1 MTDQSPEQFEG
12 RLNAQREALAV
23 LLAWAMRQP
32 GSDILEHLEEG
43 LTVQDHEEDPGIL
56 PDAAFATVAAA
67 ARETQLLI
75 ERARAIRKTL

>member
-1 MTDQSPEQFEG
+1 MTDQSPQQLEG

-32 GSDILEHLEEG
+32 GSDIAAYLETG
-43 LTVQDHEEDPGIL
+43 LSVQDHEEDPGVL

-67 ARETQLLI
+67 ARETQLLL
-75 ERARAIRKTL
+75 ERAQAIRDAS